1 MSDWSTP
8 FVSGSGLCYPSTD
21 YSNVNNK
28 LRGGKLRGGKVNPDG
43 IIATSFGGSK
53 KSKQRGGH
61 QPSLLSFEGPFPN
74 NRSLLGDSGEKVAGF
89 NPLNSYG
96 MIKTQNAGAKQKN
109 KQRGGQQ
116 RLASFEGPYPDQ
128 MLLLGNNSAKVSGF
142 NLPNSYGKVS
152 EQSGGKKK
160 STKSKQR
167 GGQSLMASLGPY
179 PPVGLLE
186 KSGDVSGYSEGTF
199 ATYNDSQKGGKRK
212 QRGAGDTEGATSLPS
227 RWFTGKGGVRKMKG
241 GMETAGA
248 TPMPPSFFDPSIKLN
263 DVPSLEGNRDV
274 GMVDLVPNAPG
285 NTLGN
290 VMKAGGSKNKLTHK
304 NKFKKG
310 GMETGGPPMPP
321 SFYNPSIKL
330 VNVPSLEGN
339 RNVGMVDLIP
349 NAPGNT
355 LGNVMKAGGSRNKL
369 TNKNKFKKG
378 GELIPRV
385 SDPSPGIRSTIN
397 GAIDSFA
404 NFMLQLD
411 QSYLNSVKYYQG
423 LKVGGKKSSQEKKNK
438 SQESNKSQKESNK
451 SQKESNKSQEKNKS
465 QKESNKS
472 NSKTKNKKSKK
483 QKGGDGS
490 DFALTLGSRG
500 ACNAPDA
507 FWGVDGETWFRQF
520 NKSGDY
526 IPNSQLAYAA
536 APLLTSD
543 PKNTTVVGF
552 DEMGNDYGR
561 VNF

>member
-21 YSNVNNK
+21 YSNVN
-28 LRGGKLRGGKVNPDG
+28 KLRGGKVNPDG
-43 IIATSFGGSK
+43 IIKTSFGGSK
-53 KSKQRGGH
+53 KSKQRGG
-61 QPSLLSFEGPFPN
+61 QKQSLLSFEGPFPN
-74 NRSLLGDSGEKVAGF
+74 NMSLLGNSGEKVAGF

-96 MIKTQNAGAKQKN
+96 MIKTQCAGSKQRS

-116 RLASFEGPYPDQ
+116 VLSSFEGPYPDK
-128 MLLLGNNSAKVSGF
+128 MLLLGDNSVKVSGF
-142 NLPNSYGKVS
+142 NPLNSYGKVS
-152 EQSGGKKK
+152 EQSGGNKKSTK
-160 STKSKQR
+160 SKQRGGQSLIASEGSYPPLGLLEKSSDISGYSEGTFATYNNSQKGGKKSSTKSKQR
-167 GGQSLMASLGPY
+167 GGQSLMASEGPY

-199 ATYNDSQKGGKRK
+199 ATYNDSQKGGSKKSNRK
-212 QRGAGDTEGATSLPS
+212 QRGSGDTEGETALPQ

-241 GMETAGA
+241 GMETMGA
-248 TPMPPSFFDPSIKLN
+248 TPMPPSFYDPSIKLN
-263 DVPSLEGNRDV
+263 NVPSLEGNRDV

-290 VMKAGGSKNKLTHK
+290 VMKT
-304 NKFKKG
+304 
-310 GMETGGPPMPP
+310 
-321 SFYNPSIKL
+321 
-330 VNVPSLEGN
+330 
-339 RNVGMVDLIP
+339 
-349 NAPGNT
+349 
-355 LGNVMKAGGSRNKL
+355 GGSRNKL
-369 TNKNKFKKG
+369 THKNKFKKG

-385 SDPSPGIRSTIN
+385 NDPSPGIRSTIN
-397 GAIDSFA
+397 GAIDSFTD
-404 NFMLQLD
+404 FMQQLD
-411 QSYLNSVKYYQG
+411 QSYLNSVKYYQSV
-423 LKVGGKKSSQEKKNK
+423 KIGGKKSSSEKK
-438 SQESNKSQKESNK
+438 
-451 SQKESNKSQEKNKS
+451 NKSQEKNKS

-472 NSKTKNKKSKK
+472 NSKSKNKKSKK

-500 ACNAPDA
+500 ACNAPDD

-552 DEMGNDYGR
+552 DEMGNDYGI

>member
-21 YSNVNNK
+21 YSNVN
-28 LRGGKLRGGKVNPDG
+28 KLRGGKVNPDG
-43 IIATSFGGSK
+43 VIKTSFGGSK
-53 KSKQRGGH
+53 KSKTSKTSNKQRGG
-61 QPSLLSFEGPFPN
+61 QARLASFEGPFPDKG
-74 NRSLLGDSGEKVAGF
+74 SLLGENGQKIAGF
-89 NPLNSYG
+89 SPLNSYG
-96 MIKTQNAGAKQKN
+96 MIKPLHAGSKQKS

-116 RLASFEGPYPDQ
+116 PLSSFEGPYPDK

-142 NLPNSYGKVS
+142 NPPNSYGKVS

-160 STKSKQR
+160 STKSKQH
-167 GGQSLMASLGPY
+167 GGQSLMASQGPY
-179 PPVGLLE
+179 PPLGLLE

-199 ATYNDSQKGGKRK
+199 ATYNNSQKGGKRRSTTK
-212 QRGAGDTEGATSLPS
+212 QRGGMETSGATPLPPQ
-227 RWFTGKGGVRKMKG
+227 WFKGTVGGKKMKMKG

-248 TPMPPSFFDPSIKLN
+248 TPMPPSFYDPSIKL
-263 DVPSLEGNRDV
+263 DSYPSLEGNRDV

-290 VMKAGGSKNKLTHK
+290 VMKTGGSKHKLMKK
-304 NKFKKG
+304 N
-310 GMETGGPPMPP
+310 
-321 SFYNPSIKL
+321 IK
-330 VNVPSLEGN
+330 
-339 RNVGMVDLIP
+339 R
-349 NAPGNT
+349 
-355 LGNVMKAGGSRNKL
+355 
-369 TNKNKFKKG
+369 G

-404 NFMLQLD
+404 DFMQQLD
-411 QSYLNSVKYYQG
+411 QSYLNSLKYYEG
-423 LKVGGKKSSQEKKNK
+423 LKVGGKKTSSEKK
-438 SQESNKSQKESNK
+438 
-451 SQKESNKSQEKNKS
+451 NKSQEKNKS

-472 NSKTKNKKSKK
+472 NSKPNNKKSKK

-490 DFALTLGSRG
+490 DFALTLASRG

-526 IPNSQLAYAA
+526 IPNSQLAHAA

-543 PKNTTVVGF
+543 PKNSTVVGF